1 MLRGTCFKEPT
12 KSFVTLPS
20 AKRMILGAMNLLPGR
35 APSPLATRRSLLS
48 RLKQSDAQESW
59 RQFFDTYWRLIYT
72 TALNAGLT
80 DSEAQ
85 EVVQETVL
93 TVARKI
99 KSFRYDPA
107 VGSFKGWLL
116 TIVRW
121 RVADQFRKRQQHI
134 QPAQV
139 RRETVS
145 QGTATIERVA
155 DPGTIDLEAMW
166 EEEWQRTMFTAALVR
181 VKLQANARHYQ
192 MFDLHAVK
200 QWPVQKVAQALGV
213 KPGQV
218 RLAKHRIT
226 VLMRQEVARL
236 EQEEENRWGF
246 AKAMAH

>member
-1 MLRGTCFKEPT
+1 
-12 KSFVTLPS
+12 
-20 AKRMILGAMNLLPGR
+20 MNLPPRR

-48 RLKQSDAQESW
+48 RLKESDAQESW

-72 TALNAGLT
+72 TALGAGLT
-80 DSEAQ
+80 DAEAQ
-85 EVVQETVL
+85 EVVQETIL
-93 TVARKI
+93 TVVKKI

-121 RVADQFRKRQQHI
+121 RVADQFRKRQQQI
-134 QPAQV
+134 QPLQL
-139 RRETVS
+139 RRETVT

-155 DPGTIDLEAMW
+155 DPGAMNLEAMW
-166 EEEWQRTMFTAALVR
+166 EEEWQRTMFTAALAR
-181 VKLQANARHYQ
+181 VKRQANARHYQ

-200 QWPVQKVAQALGV
+200 QWPVQKVAQTLGV
-213 KPGQV
+213 RPGQV

-226 VLMRQEVARL
+226 ALMRQEVARL
-236 EQEEENRWGF
+236 EHEEENRWGM